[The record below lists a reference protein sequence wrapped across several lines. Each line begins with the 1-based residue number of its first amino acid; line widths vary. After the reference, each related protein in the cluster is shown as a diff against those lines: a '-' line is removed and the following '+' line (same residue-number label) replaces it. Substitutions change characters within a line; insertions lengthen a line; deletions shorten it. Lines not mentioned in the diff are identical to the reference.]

1 MEKLDYYVEHKQ
13 IPNLL
18 FHGPSGS
25 GKKTIL
31 QAFLKR
37 LYPDKD
43 TLEQQ
48 VMYVN
53 CAYGKGIKFIRDEV
67 KYFSKMNTHSLFKS
81 VVLLNAE
88 KLTPDAQFALRRCIE
103 QFSYNTRFFM
113 VTIDKYKLIRP
124 ILSRFSEIY
133 ITSPINLHEVGLKAF
148 AFDDYEA
155 TQRASFEEIMT
166 RLTKEN
172 IQHTAH
178 ELYERG
184 HSALDVE
191 KWVNSQPDTME
202 KYHWILYFHKIRS
215 ECRNEELLLY
225 LMLHFY
231 TYDLNL
237 SFFM

>member
-31 QAFLKR
+31 KSFLKR
-37 LYPDKD
+37 LYPDKE

-53 CAYGKGIKFIRDEV
+53 CAYGKGIKFIREEV

-133 ITSPINLHEVGLKAF
+133 ISSPINLHEVGLKVF
-148 AFDDYEA
+148 AFDNYEA
-155 TQRASFEEIMT
+155 KQRASFEDIMS

-172 IQHTAH
+172 IQSVAH
-178 ELYERG
+178 ELYEGG

-191 KWVNSQPDTME
+191 KWVSAQPDSIE
-202 KYHWILYFHKIRS
+202 KYRWILYFHKIRS

>member
-31 QAFLKR
+31 KSFLKR

-53 CAYGKGIKFIRDEV
+53 CAYGKGIKFIREEV

-133 ITSPINLHEVGLKAF
+133 ISSPINLHEVGLKAF
-148 AFDDYEA
+148 AFDACEA
-155 TQRASFEEIMT
+155 TQRTSFEEIMT

-172 IQHTAH
+172 IQPVAH
-178 ELYERG
+178 ELYEQG

-191 KWVNSQPDTME
+191 KWVNAQPDSIE
-202 KYHWILYFHKIRS
+202 KYRWILYFHKIRS
-215 ECRNEELLLY
+215 ECRNEELFLY

-231 TYDLNL
+231 TYDLSL

>member
-1 MEKLDYYVEHKQ
+1 MEKLDYYLEHKQ

-31 QAFLKR
+31 QSFLKK
-37 LYPDKD
+37 LYPDKE

-53 CAYGKGIKFIRDEV
+53 CAYGKGIKFIREEV

-133 ITSPINLHEVGLKAF
+133 ITSPINLHEVGLKVF
-148 AFDDYEA
+148 AFDDYESKKH
-155 TQRASFEEIMT
+155 ASFEKIMT
-166 RLTKEN
+166 SLTKEN
-172 IQHTAH
+172 IQSVAH
-178 ELYERG
+178 ELYEHG

-191 KWVNSQPDTME
+191 KWVNAQPDSME
-202 KYHWILYFHKIRS
+202 KYRWILYFHKIRS

>member
-133 ITSPINLHEVGLKAF
+133 ISSPINLHEIGLKAF
-148 AFDDYEA
+148 AFDTYEA
-155 TQRASFEEIMT
+155 KQRTSFEEIMT

-172 IQHTAH
+172 IQCIAH

-191 KWVNSQPDTME
+191 KWVNAQPDSIE
-202 KYHWILYFHKIRS
+202 KYRWILYFHKIRS

-231 TYDLNL
+231 TYDLNI

>member
-1 MEKLDYYVEHKQ
+1 MEKLDYYIEHKQ

-18 FHGPSGS
+18 FHGPYGS

-37 LYPDKD
+37 LYPDKE

-133 ITSPINLHEVGLKAF
+133 ISSPINLHEVGLKAF

-155 TQRASFEEIMT
+155 NQRASFEEIMT

-172 IQHTAH
+172 IQSVAH
-178 ELYERG
+178 ALYEGG

-191 KWVNSQPDTME
+191 KWVNAQPDSIE
-202 KYHWILYFHKIRS
+202 KYRWILYFHKIRS

>member
-133 ITSPINLHEVGLKAF
+133 ISSPINLHEIGLKAF
-148 AFDDYEA
+148 DFDTYEA
-155 TQRASFEEIMT
+155 KQRTSFEEIMT

-172 IQHTAH
+172 IQCIAH

-191 KWVNSQPDTME
+191 KWVNAQPDSIE
-202 KYHWILYFHKIRS
+202 KYRWILYFHKIRS

-231 TYDLNL
+231 TYDLNI

>member
-31 QAFLKR
+31 QSFLKR
-37 LYPDKD
+37 IYPDKD

-133 ITSPINLHEVGLKAF
+133 ISSPINLHEVGLKAF

-155 TQRASFEEIMT
+155 MQRASFEEIMT

-172 IQHTAH
+172 IQTIAH

-191 KWVNSQPDTME
+191 KWVNAQPDTME
-202 KYHWILYFHKIRS
+202 KYRWILYFHKIRS

-231 TYDLNL
+231 TFDLNL

>member
-31 QAFLKR
+31 KSFLKR
-37 LYPDKD
+37 LYPDKE

-53 CAYGKGIKFIRDEV
+53 CAYGKGIKFIREEV

-133 ITSPINLHEVGLKAF
+133 ISSPINLHEVGLKAF
-148 AFDDYEA
+148 AFDACES
-155 TQRASFEEIMT
+155 TQRTSFEEIMT

-178 ELYERG
+178 ELYEQG

-191 KWVNSQPDTME
+191 KWVNAQPDSIE
-202 KYHWILYFHKIRS
+202 KYRWILYFHKIRS

-231 TYDLNL
+231 TFDLNL

>member
-133 ITSPINLHEVGLKAF
+133 INSPINLHEVGLKAF

-155 TQRASFEEIMT
+155 MQRASFEEIMT

-172 IQHTAH
+172 IQYIAH

-191 KWVNSQPDTME
+191 KWVNAQPDTME
-202 KYHWILYFHKIRS
+202 KYRWILYFHKIRS

>member
-1 MEKLDYYVEHKQ
+1 MEKLDYYLEHKQ

-31 QAFLKR
+31 QCFLKQ
-37 LYPDKD
+37 LYPEKEIM
-43 TLEQQ
+43 EQQ

-81 VVLLNAE
+81 VVLWNAE

-133 ITSPINLHEVGLKAF
+133 ISSPINLHEHGLKVF
-148 AFDDYEA
+148 AFETYEA
-155 TQRASFEEIMT
+155 KQHASFQEVMS

-172 IQHTAH
+172 IQCIAH
-178 ELYERG
+178 ELYEKG

-191 KWVNSQPDTME
+191 KWVTAQPDTLE
-202 KYHWILYFHKIRS
+202 KYQWILYFHKIRS

-231 TYDLNL
+231 KYDLTL

>member
-31 QAFLKR
+31 KAFLKR

-53 CAYGKGIKFIRDEV
+53 CAYGKGIKFIREEV

-133 ITSPINLHEVGLKAF
+133 ISSPINLHEVGLKAF
-148 AFDDYEA
+148 AFDACEA
-155 TQRASFEEIMT
+155 TQRASFEDIMT

-178 ELYERG
+178 ELYEQG

-191 KWVNSQPDTME
+191 KWVNGQPDSIE
-202 KYHWILYFHKIRS
+202 KYRWILYFHKIRS

-231 TYDLNL
+231 TFDLNL

>member
-1 MEKLDYYVEHKQ
+1 MEKLEYYLEHKQ

-31 QAFLKR
+31 QSFLKK
-37 LYPDKD
+37 LYPDKE

-81 VVLLNAE
+81 VVLWNAE

-133 ITSPINLHEVGLKAF
+133 ISSPINLHEHGLKAF
-148 AFDDYEA
+148 AFENYEA
-155 TQRASFEEIMT
+155 KQRASFQEVMS

-172 IQHTAH
+172 IQCIAH
-178 ELYERG
+178 ELYEKG

-191 KWVNSQPDTME
+191 KWVNTQPDTIE
-202 KYHWILYFHKIRS
+202 KYRWILYFHKIRS

-231 TYDLNL
+231 TYELSL

>member
-31 QAFLKR
+31 QSFLKR
-37 LYPDKD
+37 IYPDKD

-133 ITSPINLHEVGLKAF
+133 INSPINLHEVGLKAF

-155 TQRASFEEIMT
+155 MQRASFEEIMT

-172 IQHTAH
+172 IQTIAH

-191 KWVNSQPDTME
+191 KWVNAQPDTME
-202 KYHWILYFHKIRS
+202 KYRWILYFHKIRS

-231 TYDLNL
+231 TFDLNL

>member
-1 MEKLDYYVEHKQ
+1 MEKLDYYLQHKQ

-31 QAFLKR
+31 RSFLKK
-37 LYPDKD
+37 LYPDKED
-43 TLEQQ
+43 MEQQ

-67 KYFSKMNTHSLFKS
+67 KYFSKMNTHCLFKT
-81 VVLLNAE
+81 VILLNAE

-133 ITSPINLHEVGLKAF
+133 IHSPINLHEVGLKAF
-148 AFDDYEA
+148 EFDEYE
-155 TQRASFEEIMT
+155 TSQRSSFEEIMS

-172 IQHTAH
+172 IQEISH
-178 ELYERG
+178 ELYEKG

-191 KWVNSQPDTME
+191 KWVNAQPDTME
-202 KYHWILYFHKIRS
+202 KYRWILYFHKIRS

-231 TYDLNL
+231 QFELTIT
-237 SFFM
+237 FFM

>member
-31 QAFLKR
+31 KSFLRR

-53 CAYGKGIKFIRDEV
+53 CAYGKGIKFIREEV

-133 ITSPINLHEVGLKAF
+133 ISSPINLHEVGLKAF

-155 TQRASFEEIMT
+155 KQRDTFEDIMT

-172 IQHTAH
+172 IQSVAH
-178 ELYERG
+178 ELYEGG

-191 KWVNSQPDTME
+191 KWVNAKPDSIE
-202 KYHWILYFHKIRS
+202 KYRWILYFHKIRS

>member
-31 QAFLKR
+31 KSFLKR

-53 CAYGKGIKFIRDEV
+53 CAYGKGIKFIREEV

-81 VVLLNAE
+81 VVLLNSE

-133 ITSPINLHEVGLKAF
+133 ISSPINLHEVGLKAF
-148 AFDDYEA
+148 AFDACEA
-155 TQRASFEEIMT
+155 TQRTSFEDIMT

-172 IQHTAH
+172 IQSIAH
-178 ELYERG
+178 ELYEGG

-191 KWVNSQPDTME
+191 KWVNAQPDSIE
-202 KYHWILYFHKIRS
+202 KYRWILYFHKIRS

-231 TYDLNL
+231 TFDLNL

>member
-1 MEKLDYYVEHKQ
+1 
-13 IPNLL
+13 
-18 FHGPSGS
+18 
-25 GKKTIL
+25 
-31 QAFLKR
+31 
-37 LYPDKD
+37 
-43 TLEQQ
+43 
-48 VMYVN
+48 
-53 CAYGKGIKFIRDEV
+53 
-67 KYFSKMNTHSLFKS
+67 MNTHSLFKS
-81 VVLLNAE
+81 VVLWNAE

-133 ITSPINLHEVGLKAF
+133 ISSPINLHEIGLKAF

-155 TQRASFEEIMT
+155 KQRASFQEVMT

-172 IQHTAH
+172 IQDITH
-178 ELYERG
+178 ELYEKG

-191 KWVNSQPDTME
+191 KWVNAQPDTME
-202 KYHWILYFHKIRS
+202 KYRWILYFHKIRS

-231 TYDLNL
+231 MYALTL

>member
-1 MEKLDYYVEHKQ
+1 MEKLDYYLEHKQ

-25 GKKTIL
+25 GKKTLL
-31 QAFLKR
+31 QNFLKKI
-37 LYPDKD
+37 YPDKE

-53 CAYGKGIKFIRDEV
+53 CAYGKGIKFIREEV

-81 VVLLNAE
+81 VVLHNAE

-103 QFSYNTRFFM
+103 QFNYNTRFFM

-133 ITSPINLHEVGLKAF
+133 ISNPINLHEIGLKAF
-148 AFDDYEA
+148 SFDEYEFS
-155 TQRASFEEIMT
+155 RKNSFHDIINT
-166 RLTKEN
+166 LTIEN
-172 IQHTAH
+172 IQTVVHQ
-178 ELYERG
+178 LYENG

-191 KWVNSQPDTME
+191 KWMMEKPDTIE
-202 KYHWILYFHKIRS
+202 KYNWLLYFSKVRS

-225 LMLHFY
+225 LVLYFY
-231 TYDLNL
+231 KHELTLT
-237 SFFM
+237 FFM

>member
-1 MEKLDYYVEHKQ
+1 MEKLDYYVKHKQ

-31 QAFLKR
+31 KSFLKR

-53 CAYGKGIKFIRDEV
+53 CAYGKGIKFIREEV

-133 ITSPINLHEVGLKAF
+133 ISSPNNLHEVGLKAF
-148 AFDDYEA
+148 AFDACEA
-155 TQRASFEEIMT
+155 TQRTSFEEIMT

-178 ELYERG
+178 ELYEQG

-191 KWVNSQPDTME
+191 KWVNAQPDSIE
-202 KYHWILYFHKIRS
+202 KYRWILYFHKIRS

-231 TYDLNL
+231 TFDLNL